1 MGYLKLS
8 QFRNS
13 PRGLTSM
20 GRGCVRLMSERLFK
34 DLALNLYKK
43 LFYMLIFKC

>member
-13 PRGLTSM
+13 PRGLTTM
-20 GRGCVRLMSERLFK
+20 GRGRMRLTSERLSN
-34 DLALNLYKK
+34 D
-43 LFYMLIFKC
+43 